1 MNKLLTLIY
10 SLCLFSSH
18 SLYSQTTSKVKQYV
32 IDQSSLS
39 DIDKKIIKEA
49 DSLAN
54 NINKNLSNYVR
65 VYDTSVVE
73 NNIKNHII
81 YKAYYHSDRKKIVKI
96 IVLGSSKTQ
105 NGTYTFYYFENIPLK
120 VDGEIFDDPPVALS
134 VYFNSDRHIFPKE
147 IGLTDAKF
155 VQKMGYDLI
164 DFFKKRY

>member
-1 MNKLLTLIY
+1 MKLLLTLIY

-54 NINKNLSNYVR
+54 NINKNLS
-65 VYDTSVVE
+65 DTSVVE

-105 NGTYTFYYFENIPLK
+105 NGRYTFYFFENIPLK
-120 VDGEIFDDPPVALS
+120 ADCEIFDDPPVTS
-134 VYFNSDRHIFPKE
+134 PVYFNSDRQIFPKE
-147 IGLTDAKF
+147 VGLTDAKS
-155 VQKMGYDLI
+155 VQKMAYGLI